1 MTSQD
6 NNLGSYIV
14 KKDNKI
20 LGVVLGIGLIL
31 VGIFI
36 LNSPLLTLL
45 TIISYL
51 AWAVLL
57 RGLFSLFKCYKSH
70 KNTQPFD
77 KTELAAGIVLMI
89 LGVIFLTNPAFTSAL
104 VFYLVAFW
112 FIFDGIVG
120 IYYAAKQKEAVKWIG
135 VVLGVLLVFFGLS
148 ISVEPLRAILALNL
162 LLGLAVV
169 TNGIQLLIVQLIK
182 EK

>member
-1 MTSQD
+1 M
-6 NNLGSYIV
+6 GS
-14 KKDNKI
+14 
-20 LGVVLGIGLIL
+20 
-31 VGIFI
+31 F
-36 LNSPLLTLL
+36 
-45 TIISYL
+45 
-51 AWAVLL
+51 AQ
-57 RGLFSLFKCYKSH
+57 GLFSLFKCYKSH

-89 LGVIFLTNPAFTSAL
+89 LGVIFLTNPSFTNAL

-112 FIFDGIVG
+112 FILEGIVG

-169 TNGIQLLIVQLIK
+169 TNGVQILVAQLLMK